1 MYVFE
6 LFGYETKKQLTTL
19 MSGPQ
24 SKMCVFKANS
34 NAIFIVEKIKFPF
47 YCQTLEIV
55 LDEVLLNPFLMTKIE
70 TLTKRWMFLLLG
82 K

>member
-1 MYVFE
+1 
-6 LFGYETKKQLTTL
+6 

-34 NAIFIVEKIKFPF
+34 NPIFIVEKITFPF

-55 LDEVLLNPFLMTKIE
+55 LDKVLLNPFLMTKIE
-70 TLTKRWMFLLLG
+70 TVRKR
-82 K
+82 

>member
-1 MYVFE
+1 
-6 LFGYETKKQLTTL
+6 

-34 NAIFIVEKIKFPF
+34 NKIFVVEKIKYPF

-55 LDEVLLNPFLMTKIE
+55 LDKVLVNLFLMTKIE
-70 TLTKRWMFLLLG
+70 TVRKRWMFLLVG
-82 K
+82 N